1 MSLFIIDEIQSGYGR
16 TGHFFAHQWAFV
28 KPDIITM
35 AKGMGNGFPIAGIL
49 VNPEINV
56 WHGMLGTTFGGAP
69 MACAAGLS
77 VLKTIESE
85 KLISKSE
92 ELGNYFI
99 EKLRALPFIKE
110 IRGRGLILG
119 VEFDFPIKGLRERL
133 VYEKHIFTGNASNP
147 NTLRFLPPMNIRK
160 KDIDKT
166 IKALNDIL
174 STNP

>member
-1 MSLFIIDEIQSGYGR
+1 LKETSSLGE
-16 TGHFFAHQWAFV
+16 
-28 KPDIITM
+28 
-35 AKGMGNGFPIAGIL
+35 
-49 VNPEINV
+49 
-56 WHGMLGTTFGGAP
+56 
-69 MACAAGLS
+69 
-77 VLKTIESE
+77 
-85 KLISKSE
+85 
-92 ELGNYFI
+92 YFI

-166 IKALNDIL
+166 IKALNDLL